1 MAQRPCTVLFL
12 CTANSA
18 RSILAEAALNA
29 AGEGRW
35 RAFSAGSQPR
45 GTVNP
50 LALQCLQMHG
60 YAIDGLASKSWDAF
74 TGPAAPEI
82 DVAITLCDS
91 AAAESCPVFPG
102 AGLRAHWG
110 LPDPAAVEGSDA
122 ERIEAF
128 RDTLRRIGNRIAAL
142 QALPYAAMDRDAR
155 QQALQQIGQRA
166 D

>member
-1 MAQRPCTVLFL
+1 MTQPSHSVLFL

-50 LALQCLQMHG
+50 LALQCLQMQG
-60 YAIDGLASKSWDAF
+60 YAIDGLASKSWDDF
-74 TGPAAPEI
+74 TGPAAPDI
-82 DVAITLCDS
+82 DIVITLCDS

-128 RDTLRRIGNRIAAL
+128 RDTLRRIGNRIAEL
-142 QALPYAAMDRDAR
+142 QELSFATMDRDAR
-155 QQALQQIGQRA
+155 QQALQQIGQLV